1 MNTVDVTEREVAED
15 LIQKLRDAG
24 FNYPE
29 KFEDA
34 TGEPYPTDDIEIST
48 GKSKINR
55 RSNGWEASYESDNG
69 GIESLFSTDYD
80 KAAAKFVEF
89 VKREYPDRLKS

>member
-24 FNYPE
+24 FTYPDYDDCPAE
-29 KFEDA
+29 I
-34 TGEPYPTDDIEIST
+34 YPTDDIEFST
-48 GKSKINR
+48 GKSKFNR
-55 RSNGWEASYESDNG
+55 RPNGWEASYESDNG